1 MTLDQNGNPQ
11 AQGAGMDT
19 KNLGI
24 IQDQMHHEALAYKK
38 CRVCSEW
45 LSDQTLKDIANR
57 AAQHHK
63 QHFDS
68 LDNYLRSH
76 SCKGGTTHEQH
87 V

>member
-1 MTLDQNGNPQ
+1 MTKTAIPGRRAPVW
-11 AQGAGMDT
+11 T
-19 KNLGI
+19 RKNLGI

-76 SCKGGTTHEQH
+76 S
-87 V
+87 